1 MIRIKRTT
9 KDSSKSR
16 TIPDFEQYL
25 VESFKALNESDEDDV
40 VAGLDMYA
48 PDDVDPC
55 IDIDSITDQATRDRI
70 QKIIDEDAD
79 KPLVQARLIKLVNPL
94 PQQDPAK
101 YFVISMRRLN
111 NYLRVTDSYLNVY
124 FPVFSKI
131 YRSLV
136 INFTLEIPTM
146 ATDDIRIFINPAFL
160 VYMYRKEGRIGP
172 LTIIIHEIFHVL
184 MKHQYRRQKRIWDF
198 PDMLKCNIAMD
209 HEINLI
215 ISHLTNKLDFGG
227 VFKRVGGCIDSK
239 YEGMLWEDIYLEHG
253 NELTSPPQNNS
264 NQQQGP
270 SNKQQQGQ
278 NGQQQQNQQQQDQQ
292 NQQGQQGQSG
302 PQDQQNQQGQP
313 QQNQS
318 GQQGQGQQGQGNG
331 QSGGQGQGG
340 GEGQSG
346 QGQPEQQGQG
356 QPGQGNGQSGGYEQG
371 NGQGSGSDIN
381 DALNSDKGARK
392 TQSQSNMD
400 VRDVK
405 DSDWGDEAAKNAGY
419 GEMSKT
425 LKDSIKRENQKSIAQ
440 KMREGGIPIAGT
452 GMGNIIDRIDA
463 SLEPVVD
470 WKDIL
475 EDLLKGLFDE
485 ESQRWDKKW
494 IGDEIFKRVKRNWG
508 GESGQ
513 TLVLA
518 VDTSGSVDQNML
530 TRFAS
535 EICEVVES
543 VPKIKQI
550 IILPFDDGVQEEI
563 VLRGAEELRD
573 FADNKSFEVTGRGG
587 TDFQSVFDYCEN
599 QLEDEKINALIIYTD
614 GGDSFIKYPP
624 DNVTDEDNSVIWAIT
639 GSDFERWEKNCPMGH
654 VIDLNDL

>member
-1 MIRIKRTT
+1 MIRIKRII

-16 TIPDFEQYL
+16 DIPDFEQYL

-48 PDDVDPC
+48 PDAVDPC

-79 KPLVQARLIKLVNPL
+79 KPLVQARLVKIINPM
-94 PQQDPAK
+94 PQQDPTK
-101 YFVISMRRLN
+101 YFVISIQRLN

-160 VYMYRKEGRIGP
+160 VHMYRREGRIGP
-172 LTIIIHEIFHVL
+172 LAIIIHEIFHVL
-184 MKHQYRRQKRIWDF
+184 MKHMYRRQKRIWDF
-198 PDMLKCNIAMD
+198 PDMMKCNIAMD

-227 VFKRVGGCIDSK
+227 VFKRTGGCIDPK
-239 YEGMLWEDIYLEHG
+239 YEGMLWEDIYLEH
-253 NELTSPPQNNS
+253 NDELMPPPQNNS
-264 NQQQGP
+264 NQQQGQ

-278 NGQQQQNQQQQDQQ
+278 NGQQQQGPEND
-292 NQQGQQGQSG
+292 GGSG
-302 PQDQQNQQGQP
+302 EAGAPQD
-313 QQNQS
+313 
-318 GQQGQGQQGQGNG
+318 QQGQGQQGMQGQGDSSQGDPGQDGQSQPGQSGQGQSG
-331 QSGGQGQGG
+331 QSGGQGQGDNADPNS
-340 GEGQSG
+340 EQVG
-346 QGQPEQQGQG
+346 QGQGD
-356 QPGQGNGQSGGYEQG
+356 
-371 NGQGSGSDIN
+371 GSDIN
-381 DALNSDKGARK
+381 DSLNSDKGARK

-599 QLEDEKINALIIYTD
+599 ELEDEKINALIVYTD